1 MTTMDRWETV
11 FLDEKVEEGMK
22 IKGEIRNLGKI

>member
-22 IKGEIRNLGKI
+22 IKGEIHEI